1 VHTLQSLAYSMDRR
15 ANADGF
21 CSPFC
26 FCVFFRSLECVGDVG
41 GRLAVVSF
49 LSFLFSLL
57 SQVSFFAVFPTDLYV
72 LDVFSIKYN
81 PVNYILPP
89 HSRVAE
95 VGGDPQCGRSVKPG
109 NFEPRIVTG

>member
-1 VHTLQSLAYSMDRR
+1 MDRR

-81 PVNYILPP
+81 PVNYIFPP
-89 HSRVAE
+89 PFPRCRGWRRSAMWAIRETRKFRAPNRHGVIVAWE
-95 VGGDPQCGRSVKPG
+95 S
-109 NFEPRIVTG
+109 